1 MTEKEI
7 IIAELESVEEHKAE
21 VQGKLE
27 ELTQHLGRMNL
38 LHNIFSKQLEDYG
51 AETEPQEETNSSES

>member
-7 IIAELESVEEHKAE
+7 IEAELKSVEEHKAE

-38 LHNIFSKQLEDYG
+38 LHNIYSKHLKESGGAPPEDK
-51 AETEPQEETNSSES
+51 NSSES